1 MWHDVY
7 TKVSK
12 IAKKRKPPLPKTAP
26 LVVKLINR
34 DKDLSKFPAITWGI
48 EHEEKGFKKFYAKE
62 ASKHERVKLQP
73 CWLCMDKTRSH
84 PGITS

>member
-1 MWHDVY
+1 MY

-12 IAKKRKPPLPKTAP
+12 IAKKRNPPLPKTAP

-48 EHEEKGFKKFYAKE
+48 EHEEKGLKSFMPKKPVNTK
-62 ASKHERVKLQP
+62 R
-73 CWLCMDKTRSH
+73 
-84 PGITS
+84 